1 MDTDGASRRGGQ
13 RRRRP
18 ARRAGTV
25 VWMLGAATIMGA
37 ATSYPVADRR
47 RVRLDQAARDAL
59 VAEGKAQTFVQTSQ
73 GFLHVRVAG
82 LETGQVVILAHGGVV
97 GGQAFAN
104 LTKPQADAGLAAG
117 RWIVSGS
124 D

>member
-1 MDTDGASRRGGQ
+1 
-13 RRRRP
+13 
-18 ARRAGTV
+18 
-25 VWMLGAATIMGA
+25 MLGAATIMGA
-37 ATSYPVADRR
+37 ATPYPVADRR

-59 VAEGKAQTFVQTSQ
+59 VAEGKAQTFVQTSR
-73 GFLHVRVAG
+73 GFLHVRVTG
-82 LETGQVVILAHGGVV
+82 PETGQAVILVHGGVV

-104 LTKPQADAGLAAG
+104 WTKPLVDAGLAAG